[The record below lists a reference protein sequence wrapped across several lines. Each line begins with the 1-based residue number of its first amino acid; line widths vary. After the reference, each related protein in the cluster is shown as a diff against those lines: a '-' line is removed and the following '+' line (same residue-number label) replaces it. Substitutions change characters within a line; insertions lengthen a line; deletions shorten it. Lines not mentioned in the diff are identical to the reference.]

1 MPQGIS
7 VAENGQVYCSKCR
20 KTMAATNF
28 YTYKDGTKCELC
40 KGCLTMHINN
50 FEPET
55 FLWLLEKFDVPYI
68 PAEWNIL
75 RDRAYQKDPYKMNGM
90 SVFGKYL
97 SKMKLK
103 QFKNFGWAD
112 TERLQ
117 AEAEEK
123 AKLYGKQEV
132 INEEKMK
139 EMEEAYHNGEITE
152 AQWLTY
158 QEVNAPTPEFAVIDG
173 AVTSLGPNGS
183 GQMPVNDSPFE
194 AASLPDVGNELTEE
208 DKIYLTN
215 KWGQLYSWADRV
227 YLEGKY
233 QDFMNSFDIQGAARE
248 DTLIQI
254 CKLSLKMNQA
264 LDTGDM
270 DSYAKLYKA
279 YDTLMKSAKF
289 TEAQRKEEKSGEFD
303 SVGQV
308 VFYAEKEGGKIPR
321 YNIDTPLDIVDQA
334 IANLKKYNHDLVAND
349 PTLSQMIE
357 NFIKRRESAEAQKRD
372 LQEAKAQGK
381 DYVEIEDDDYSEFN
395 KLLEENSNDEEEEED
410 T

>member
-40 KGCLTMHINN
+40 KSCLTMHINN

-55 FLWLLEKFDVPYI
+55 YLWLLEKFDVPYI

-158 QEVNAPTPEFAVIDG
+158 QEVNAPQPEFVMQDG

-194 AASLPDVGNELTEE
+194 AVSLPDVGNELTEE

-334 IANLKKYNHDLVAND
+334 IASLKRYNHDLVAND

-357 NFIKRRESAEAQKRD
+357 NFIKRRESAEAQKKD

-381 DYVEIEDDDYSEFN
+381 DYIEIEDSDYSEFN
-395 KLLEENSNDEEEEED
+395 KLLEENNDEEEED

>member
-50 FEPET
+50 FEPDT
-55 FLWLLEKFDVPYI
+55 FLWLLEKFDVPWL
-68 PAEWNIL
+68 PWEWNVL

-103 QFKNFGWAD
+103 QFKNYGWAD

-117 AEAEEK
+117 AEHDEK
-123 AKLYGKQEV
+123 AKLYGNPEV
-132 INEEKMK
+132 INEEKIK

-158 QEVNAPTPEFAVIDG
+158 QEVNAPAPEFTIIDG

-357 NFIKRRESAEAQKRD
+357 NFIKRRESAEAQKKD

-381 DYVEIEDDDYSEFN
+381 DYVEIEDNDYSEFN
-395 KLLEENSNDEEEEED
+395 KLLEENNDEEEED

>member
-50 FEPET
+50 FEPDT
-55 FLWLLEKFDVPYI
+55 FLWLFEKFDVPWL
-68 PAEWNIL
+68 PWEWNVL

-103 QFKNFGWAD
+103 QFKNYGWAD

-139 EMEEAYHNGEITE
+139 EMEEAYHNGEISE

-158 QEVNAPTPEFAVIDG
+158 QEVNAPAPEFAVIDG

-357 NFIKRRESAEAQKRD
+357 NFIKRRESAEAQKKD
-372 LQEAKAQGK
+372 LQEAKAQGR

-395 KLLEENSNDEEEEED
+395 KLLEENSDDEEEED

>member
-1 MPQGIS
+1 M
-7 VAENGQVYCSKCR
+7 AATMMENGQLYCPKCR

-28 YTYKDGTKCELC
+28 YQYKDGTKCEMC

-50 FEPET
+50 FDPET
-55 FLWLLEKFDVPYI
+55 FLWILEKFDVPWL
-68 PAEWNIL
+68 PWEWNVL

-90 SVFGKYL
+90 SVIGKYL

-103 QFKNFGWAD
+103 QFKGFGYAD
-112 TERLQ
+112 SERLQ
-117 AEAEEK
+117 TEHDEK
-123 AKLYGKQEV
+123 AKLYGNVNQ
-132 INEEKMK
+132 ITEEKMK

-152 AQWLTY
+152 AQWMTY
-158 QEVNAPTPEFAVIDG
+158 KEINAPTPEFTMQDG
-173 AVTSLGPNGS
+173 AVTTLGPGGAGS
-183 GQMPVNDSPFE
+183 MPVNDNPFE
-194 AASLPDVGNELTEE
+194 AVDLPDVGNELTEE

-233 QDFMNSFDIQGAARE
+233 QDFMNSFDIQGAARI

-289 TEAQRKEEKSGEFD
+289 TEAQRKEEKSGDFD
-303 SVGQV
+303 SVGQI

-321 YNIDTPLDIVDQA
+321 YEIDTPRDIVDKA

-349 PTLSQMIE
+349 PSLSQMIE
-357 NFIKRRESAEAQKRD
+357 NFIKRRESAEAQKKD
-372 LQEAKAQGK
+372 LQEAQAQGK
-381 DYVEIEDDDYSEFN
+381 DYVEIENEDYAEFN
-395 KLLEENSNDEEEEED
+395 KLLEEGDNTEEDEE
-410 T
+410 